1 MVGEHVDIGV
11 SGATLKR
18 PQLDRLMAA
27 ARRRDTDIVAV
38 WRFDRFARTTA
49 HLVSALA
56 EFNTLGVAFV
66 SLQEQIDTST
76 PLGKAM
82 FAIIGALAELERDL
96 HCERIKAG
104 MARAKAAGRTVGR
117 KRIEADVRAARQL
130 LDGGHSQAEVA
141 RLLNLSRG
149 TLRRRLAETEATDLG

>member
-1 MVGEHVDIGV
+1 MLRRGLQWLDD
-11 SGATLKR
+11 
-18 PQLDRLMAA
+18 QLL
-27 ARRRDTDIVAV
+27 AV
-38 WRFDRFARTTA
+38 VQIDGRADAQIPPEVFDRFARTTA

-117 KRIEADVRAARQL
+117 KRIEADVSAARQL

-141 RLLNLSRG
+141 RLLNLSCG
-149 TLRRRLAETEATDLG
+149 TLRRRLAEAADPG